1 MNPFSSNNL
10 QNSRSFLDAESVPDK
25 KTTLILFFTLAFGLW
40 IDRVIPL
47 WGQIIAGVMT
57 WVLFL
62 AIYRKMPENTQ
73 HLLMSCL
80 VIATMGE
87 IFCSLIWQLY
97 DYRLLN
103 IPFYVPPGHVIVF
116 LLGSALA
123 PRMPKLIVW
132 AVPMLVA
139 PYVILG
145 YFMGFD
151 EFGIILFAMFFACL
165 IAEKDRRL
173 YATMF
178 MLCLMLEIYGT
189 LLGNWTWKADV
200 PIWGLRNTNPP
211 LAAGAFYCVLD
222 FLMLRA
228 ALAFWASRNLY
239 RIHAL
244 RFRQYLY
251 DFVHS
256 FTGYAPQPKFVLEK
270 SEEEK
275 KEKTP
280 RNLR

>member
-1 MNPFSSNNL
+1 MDLSFSNNP
-10 QNSRSFLDAESVPDK
+10 QNSRNFLDADSVPDK
-25 KTTLILFFTLAFGLW
+25 KTAFILFLTLVIGLW

-62 AIYRKMPENTQ
+62 SLYCKMQ
-73 HLLMSCL
+73 GSARHLLMSCL

-123 PRMPKLIVW
+123 PRMPKLIIW
-132 AVPMLVA
+132 IVPILVA
-139 PYVILG
+139 PYVIMG
-145 YFMGFD
+145 YLMGFD
-151 EFGIILFAMFFACL
+151 EFGIILFALFFACL
-165 IAEKDRRL
+165 TAEKDRRL
-173 YATMF
+173 YSTMF
-178 MLCLMLEIYGT
+178 VLCLMLEIYGT
-189 LLGNWTWKADV
+189 FLGNWTWKTDV
-200 PIWGLRNTNPP
+200 PFWGLRNTNPP

-228 ALAFWASRNLY
+228 PLAFWASRNLY

-244 RFRQYLY
+244 RFRRCLY
-251 DFVHS
+251 DFAHP
-256 FTGYAPQPKFVLEK
+256 FTKYALQLELALGK
-270 SEEEK
+270 SKEEK
-275 KEKTP
+275 KEGTLH
-280 RNLR
+280 NLR